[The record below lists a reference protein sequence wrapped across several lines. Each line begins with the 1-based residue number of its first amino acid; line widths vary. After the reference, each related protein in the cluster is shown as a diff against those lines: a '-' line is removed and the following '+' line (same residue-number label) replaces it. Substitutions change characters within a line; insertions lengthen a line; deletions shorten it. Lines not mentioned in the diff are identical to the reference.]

1 MFSHALELDMHA
13 ENACANH
20 MARDLCVISQNLS
33 LQESGRQTSK
43 ITVETYKEMDP
54 QILDQDHAWNLF

>member
-20 MARDLCVISQNLS
+20 MARGLCVISQNLS

-43 ITVETYKEMDP
+43 ITVETYKKLDP
-54 QILDQDHAWNLF
+54 QILDQDQAWNLF